1 MNIEQKLTTIA
12 ENQIKVYEKGLKDG
26 SANFVGI
33 EIEITSTISNVFE
46 LSEIL
51 FKNINT
57 QSHTAC
63 AVLKN
68 AKNKTIIN
76 NQVVFLYKSSY
87 GQYGARYRDGVYS
100 NVSISPSYDAS
111 VTIGDIYEIFD
122 LGEMQYDN

>member
-33 EIEITSTISNVFE
+33 EIEITSTVSNVFQ
-46 LSEIL
+46 LSNIL

-63 AVLKN
+63 AVLKS
-68 AKNKTIIN
+68 KTIVN
-76 NQVVFLYKSSY
+76 NQVVFLYKSPY
-87 GQYGARYRDGVYS
+87 GQYGARYRDGVY
-100 NVSISPSYDAS
+100 NGVSVSDLYDAN

-122 LGEMQYDN
+122 FGEIKYDN